1 MNEILLKIWKF
12 LRLPSGIQLFLMRRF
27 NDQFL
32 IGVTGI
38 IFDKDKKI
46 LVFKH
51 TYRNIYKW
59 SLPGGYLK
67 AGEHPK
73 EGLEREIKEESG
85 LVISADERLKLR
97 TDRTSARIDI
107 TYVGSYIG
115 GEFNPTSEVEE
126 AQFYTFEELPRLSKD
141 QLFLIDKALGLRKS
155 Q

>member
-1 MNEILLKIWKF
+1 
-12 LRLPSGIQLFLMRRF
+12 MRKL

-38 IFDKDKKI
+38 IFDKDGKI

-67 AGEHPK
+67 SKEHPK
-73 EGLEREIKEESG
+73 EGLEREVKEESG

-107 TYVGSYIG
+107 TYIGSYIG
-115 GEFNPTSEVEE
+115 GEFKPSNEVEE
-126 AQFYTFEELPRLSKD
+126 VQFCTFEELPRLSKD
-141 QLFLIDKALGLRKS
+141 QLFLIDKALRLRK
-155 Q
+155 